1 MGLKPITPFFR
12 SGQEMRAMRTAGFT
26 LIELMVVIVILGI
39 LAGLVVPRITEKPEE
54 ARRVKAELQIQEIS
68 SALKEFKIDNGFYPS
83 TEQGLQALVQ
93 KPAVGK
99 TPRNYPQDGYMDKIP
114 KDPWGNDYVYIS
126 PGEHG
131 DFDLISYGPDGEEG
145 GKGNNKD
152 IKSWKLE

>member
-1 MGLKPITPFFR
+1 MRQKRITPLFR
-12 SGQEMRAMRTAGFT
+12 NRQEMHAVRSAGVT

-54 ARRVKAELQIQEIS
+54 ARRVKAELQIQELS

-83 TEQGLQALVQ
+83 TEQGLQALVE

-99 TPRNYPQDGYMDKIP
+99 TPRNYPSNGYMDKIP

-131 DFDLISYGPDGEEG
+131 DFDIISYGADREEG
-145 GKGNNKD
+145 GEGNNAD
-152 IKSWKLE
+152 VKSWEIE

>member
-1 MGLKPITPFFR
+1 MLNRAKSNRRARFFT
-12 SGQEMRAMRTAGFT
+12 M
-26 LIELMVVIVILGI
+26 IELLLVLEI
-39 LAGLVVPRITEKPEE
+39 LATLAAIVLPKFTGRSEQ
-54 ARRVKAELQIQEIS
+54 ARVTAAQTEIS
-68 SALKEFKIDNGFYPS
+68 GIELALDAYEIDNGFYPS

-126 PGEHG
+126 PVEHG

-152 IKSWKLE
+152 IKNWKLE